1 MQSKI
6 KSIWWAIKLFIVRLY
21 YGNPVSRLKIIGVT
35 GTNGKT
41 TTTTLLYKTATIL
54 GYKSGLIGT
63 VEILIN
69 GQKFEPKGKVPATTP
84 DSVTLT
90 KVFAKMV
97 KAGCEYVFMEV
108 SSHAVVQNR
117 IAGIDFAG
125 GVFTN
130 LTHDH
135 LDYHKSFKNYFLAK
149 KKFFDHLPLKSW
161 ALSNRDDEHGARIL
175 EDTKA
180 QPFYYGFDYKDE
192 QIDPKD
198 PSDRDFFA
206 DILSLDARGMMLKIN
221 QKYEIKAE
229 LIGKFNAYNLLTV
242 FGVASLLG
250 FDLEKVTHILSNIEA
265 PRGRFERF
273 EAPNGVIGIVDYA
286 HSPDAMQSVLS
297 TINQVKGVGRVIS
310 VFGCGGDR
318 DPLKRRIMGKIG
330 VEMSDVAVFTSDN
343 PRNEDPY
350 KIIEEMKTDLS
361 VNLSEK
367 VLVLPDRKEAIK
379 TACNLA
385 QSGDIVMV
393 LGKGHENYQEIKGVK
408 YDFDDMEMLRDCLT
422 A

>member
-1 MQSKI
+1 
-6 KSIWWAIKLFIVRLY
+6 
-21 YGNPVSRLKIIGVT
+21 
-35 GTNGKT
+35 
-41 TTTTLLYKTATIL
+41 
-54 GYKSGLIGT
+54 
-63 VEILIN
+63 
-69 GQKFEPKGKVPATTP
+69 
-84 DSVTLT
+84 
-90 KVFAKMV
+90 
-97 KAGCEYVFMEV
+97 
-108 SSHAVVQNR
+108 
-117 IAGIDFAG
+117 
-125 GVFTN
+125 
-130 LTHDH
+130 
-135 LDYHKSFKNYFLAK
+135 
-149 KKFFDHLPLKSW
+149 
-161 ALSNRDDEHGARIL
+161 
-175 EDTKA
+175 
-180 QPFYYGFDYKDE
+180 
-192 QIDPKD
+192 
-198 PSDRDFFA
+198 
-206 DILSLDARGMMLKIN
+206 MLKIN

>member
-21 YGNPVSRLKIIGVT
+21 YGNPASRLKIIGVT

-63 VEILIN
+63 VEILVN

-117 IAGIDFAG
+117 IAGIDFTG

-198 PSDRDFFA
+198 PSNRDFFCRYFIA
-206 DILSLDARGMMLKIN
+206 
-221 QKYEIKAE
+221 
-229 LIGKFNAYNLLTV
+229 
-242 FGVASLLG
+242 
-250 FDLEKVTHILSNIEA
+250 
-265 PRGRFERF
+265 
-273 EAPNGVIGIVDYA
+273 
-286 HSPDAMQSVLS
+286 
-297 TINQVKGVGRVIS
+297 
-310 VFGCGGDR
+310 
-318 DPLKRRIMGKIG
+318 
-330 VEMSDVAVFTSDN
+330 
-343 PRNEDPY
+343 
-350 KIIEEMKTDLS
+350 
-361 VNLSEK
+361 
-367 VLVLPDRKEAIK
+367 
-379 TACNLA
+379 
-385 QSGDIVMV
+385 
-393 LGKGHENYQEIKGVK
+393 
-408 YDFDDMEMLRDCLT
+408 
-422 A
+422 